1 MGIGVGDFSS
11 SSEVIFQ
18 ILNENNILE
27 YNIDFFKM
35 YLRLKSI
42 IEKVLFKYVNTAK
55 KYIAIGFF
63 LVFFTNMIV
72 IWSQ

>member
-27 YNIDFFKM
+27 YSIDFFKM
-35 YLRLKSI
+35 YLRLKGI

-55 KYIAIGFF
+55 KIYSKFF
-63 LVFFTNMIV
+63 FFGFFTNMIV

>member
-55 KYIAIGFF
+55 KYIAIVFFWFF
-63 LVFFTNMIV
+63 LQT
-72 IWSQ
+72 